1 MKYESFRVLDKIR
14 IAHLRT
20 LSTWRMF
27 FGSAERTASTK
38 TREIRSCLSEKNRIP
53 MLGLLLS
60 VHYYPVGFS
69 RANNRTSIEWRWA
82 RHIESVTCHIQI
94 CKGEEKRHVLN
105 RSLKAKTTISHF
117 ILCICIT
124 EIIWQTARKERE
136 RKNEEEER
144 RRSRH
149 YIGGCGGNGGHG
161 LLEDIEP
168 RRDCGYIVGGMLKN
182 NGHEEQ
188 WLESIIYGGIG
199 GGMGCLM

>member
-1 MKYESFRVLDKIR
+1 
-14 IAHLRT
+14 
-20 LSTWRMF
+20 MF
-27 FGSAERTASTK
+27 FGSAKRTASTK
-38 TREIRSCLSEKNRIP
+38 TREIRSCHSETNRIP
-53 MLGLLLS
+53 MLDLLLI
-60 VHYYPVGFS
+60 VHYDPVVFS

-124 EIIWQTARKERE
+124 EIIWQTARNKRE
-136 RKNEEEER
+136 RKKR
-144 RRSRH
+144 RRRH
-149 YIGGCGGNGGHG
+149 YIGGWGGNGGHG
-161 LLEDIEP
+161 LFEGIEP
-168 RRDCGYIVGGMLKN
+168 RRDCGYIDGGMLKN
-182 NGHEEQ
+182 NGHEEK